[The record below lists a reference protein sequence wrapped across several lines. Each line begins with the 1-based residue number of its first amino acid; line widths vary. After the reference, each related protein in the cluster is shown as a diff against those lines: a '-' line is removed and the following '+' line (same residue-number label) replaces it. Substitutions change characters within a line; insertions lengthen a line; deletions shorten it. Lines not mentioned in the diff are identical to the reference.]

1 MSQHTAFVVASY
13 AIAIL
18 VIGGMALRIALD
30 YRRLRD
36 ALARL
41 GAAGEGDRG
50 EGA

>member
-1 MSQHTAFVVASY
+1 MSQHMAFVVASY
-13 AIAIL
+13 AIATL
-18 VIGGMALRIALD
+18 VIGGVALQIVMD

>member
-1 MSQHTAFVVASY
+1 MSQHTAFVIASY
-13 AIAIL
+13 AITTL
-18 VIGGMALRIALD
+18 VIGGAALRIVMD